1 MAETHSL
8 KHEKIFTKDQNEI
21 FEAYCQRIDKF
32 LLNFKKS
39 RSLSD
44 IYVDDDIFAMVNQL
58 ATRDMRSAI
67 IAYLASREDIVDI
80 FLMVWKNLTEV
91 NISTFFDLIT
101 CICSLTHYSEEFG
114 YAFGEK
120 GCLPLLFLHLHKEDL
135 DESQIGVILA
145 ILYNCCWKAPENRII
160 CREFIDTL
168 QVFAQSQDPVIQA
181 DAFLALSYIVDKSE
195 VHKISLN
202 EPCLNF
208 ILLALESAMSAQGA
222 QNAFGYSTLELLQ
235 GLNQLAINDCN
246 KLLIVNRGGIE
257 ILERILT
264 GKGSSNEE
272 KLWAARGVWQMA
284 FKEENKVKIRQ
295 SAATIEA
302 LRKTEETTDHCDVK
316 EACAGAL
323 FVINEVS
330 DIDGV
335 FEGPIPAHKDKR
347 EVLPGNE
354 TDGHVMISY
363 QHKSRDRMLKVKSYL
378 EGLGY
383 DVWMDVDRLEGDIL
397 DSMAKAVQRAAVV
410 LVCMTR
416 TFKESQHCRTEATYA
431 YTLNKDIIPLMLQD
445 QFAPEDWLGALV
457 GMKKYYPLFSDDL
470 MKKNLP
476 DLVRDLGNRGK
487 CGKSDRVEP
496 FIDGFTESSLVTVHG
511 LRQNDEIA
519 GDEVDCGGGLTDNPA
534 GNEKLLH
541 SSSYTKAEDIVTWDG
556 EETRKWLRSKGV
568 DTSNDS
574 FKKVDGTRLKQIKNL
589 LNLAPEFCLKSLKEE
604 LGLSLWDVLSLVDA
618 LEKLEF

>member
-1 MAETHSL
+1 MAETQSL
-8 KHEKIFTKDQNEI
+8 KTFTKDQNEI
-21 FEAYCQRIDKF
+21 FEAYCQRIDQF
-32 LLNFKKS
+32 LLKFKKS

-44 IYVDDDIFAMVNQL
+44 LFIDDDIFEMVDQL
-58 ATRDMRSAI
+58 VTGDVKSAI
-67 IAYLASREDIVDI
+67 IAYLSSCHEVFDI
-80 FLMVWKNLTEV
+80 FLMVWKNLTEL
-91 NISTFFDLIT
+91 NASTILKLTIY
-101 CICSLTHYSEEFG
+101 ICNLTNYSEEFSF
-114 YAFGEK
+114 AIGEK
-120 GCLPLLFLHLHKEDL
+120 GLLPLLFIHLQKKDL
-135 DESQIGVILA
+135 GEYQIGGLLTI
-145 ILYNCCWKAPENRII
+145 IYNCCWKAPENRVI
-160 CREFIDTL
+160 CREFIDIL
-168 QVFAQSQDPVIQA
+168 QIFVQSENTSIQA

-208 ILLALESAMSAQGA
+208 ILLALESAMSAQDWED
-222 QNAFGYSTLELLQ
+222 AFGYSTLELLQ
-235 GLNQLAINDCN
+235 GLNQLAINDSN
-246 KLLIVNRGGIE
+246 KLLIVNLGGKE

-264 GKGSSNEE
+264 GKGSSDEE

-284 FKEENKVKIRQ
+284 FKEENKVKIRK
-295 SAATIEA
+295 STTTIEA
-302 LRKTEETTDHCDVK
+302 LKRIEETTDHCDVK

-330 DIDGV
+330 DIDGE
-335 FEGPIPAHKDKR
+335 FKAPTHTRKDQR
-347 EVLPGNE
+347 EVSPGKE

-383 DVWMDVDRLEGDIL
+383 DVWMDVDRMEGDIL

-416 TFKESQHCRTEATYA
+416 KFKESQHCRTEATYA

-457 GMKKYYPLFSDDL
+457 GMKKYYSLFSDDL
-470 MKKNLP
+470 MKEALP

-487 CGKSDRVEP
+487 CGKLDRVAP
-496 FIDGFTESSLVTVHG
+496 SLDGLTESSLVTVHG
-511 LRQNDEIA
+511 LRQTDEKA
-519 GDEVDCGGGLTDNPA
+519 GDDVDCGGLTDSTV

-541 SSSYTKAEDIVTWDG
+541 SSSYTKSAHTCIATWNV
-556 EETRKWLRSKGV
+556 EETTEWLRSQGV
-568 DTSNDS
+568 DTNNDS
-574 FKKVDGTRLKQIKNL
+574 FKKVDGTRLRQIKNL

-604 LGLSLWDVLSLVDA
+604 LGLSLWDVLSLVEA
-618 LEKLEF
+618 LENLEF